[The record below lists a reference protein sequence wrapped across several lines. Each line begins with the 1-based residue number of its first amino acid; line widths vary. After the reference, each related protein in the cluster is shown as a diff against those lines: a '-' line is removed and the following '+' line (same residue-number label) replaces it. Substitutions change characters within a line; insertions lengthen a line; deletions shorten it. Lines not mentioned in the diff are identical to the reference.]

1 MCRFRFPGD
10 DDGLLRTPRLPA
22 AVKNDSRYVVLIDG
36 ECNLCQATGS
46 WVNLRDKKRRFR
58 FQALQSE
65 EGQGILRQAG
75 LPTDDYDTM
84 VLVEDDRVYT
94 RSTAALRIA
103 RRLRVPWPL
112 AYVFI
117 IVPKPLRDAAYRFV
131 ARNRHRIR
139 RKGRTRARPAR

>member
-1 MCRFRFPGD
+1 MQEEP
-10 DDGLLRTPRLPA
+10 
-22 AVKNDSRYVVLIDG
+22 SRHLVLIDG
-36 ECNLCQATGS
+36 ECNLCNATGM

-65 EGQGILRQAG
+65 EGREVLEGHG

-84 VLVEDDRVYT
+84 VLVEGGKAYT

-103 RRLRVPWPL
+103 RRLRQPWPL
-112 AYVFI
+112 LYGFI

-131 ARNRHRIR
+131 ARNRHRWR
-139 RKGRTRARPAR
+139 RKRQAGPVES